1 MNAMELLKRNGASL
15 EDLVEAGFEL
25 YVAAEGEG
33 HETDLKKDFGALL
46 EKYLGDPNVVL
57 LLEAASHLDE
67 VVKSD
72 SDCIF
77 HGIDD
82 PEALVAD
89 ELIGISIAEYIGG
102 KKALFNYVRYDR
114 AKPGIL
120 ARLPPFMDDAVG
132 ALVAATMT
140 RLFED
145 RYDRRDIRPP
155 DAVQNATILDGHRE
169 GC

>member
-1 MNAMELLKRNGASL
+1 MNAEELLRRHGASL
-15 EDLVEAGFEL
+15 EDLIEAGFEL
-25 YVAAEGEG
+25 YVAGGES
-33 HETDLKKDFGALL
+33 EPIEDLKKEFRSLL
-46 EKYLGDPNVVL
+46 ERQLCDPNVIL

-67 VVKSD
+67 VMRSD
-72 SDCIF
+72 SNCIF

-140 RLFED
+140 RFFED
-145 RYDRRDIRPP
+145 RYD
-155 DAVQNATILDGHRE
+155 
-169 GC
+169 C

>member
-1 MNAMELLKRNGASL
+1 MNAGELLSRKGVTMS
-15 EDLVEAGFEL
+15 DLVEAGFEL
-25 YVAAEGEG
+25 YVEGDEKASLAE
-33 HETDLKKDFGALL
+33 LKEEFRTLL
-46 EKYLGDPNVVL
+46 ERMLADPNVSL

-67 VVKSD
+67 IIKSD

-89 ELIGISIAEYIGG
+89 ELIGMSLAEYICG
-102 KKALFNYVRYDR
+102 KKALFNYIRYDQ

-120 ARLPPFMDDAVG
+120 AKLPPFMDDAVG

-140 RLFED
+140 KLFED
-145 RYDRRDIRPP
+145 RYD
-155 DAVQNATILDGHRE
+155 G
-169 GC
+169 